1 MPCCCVFLRD
11 CACVQ
16 TVLWLSGVTCMACLL
31 QFLVYIQ
38 EPEEEGLYNLF
49 FHNCLSYSKDAAA
62 LIGLTVSVGSLLP
75 SALEHVEFY

>member
-1 MPCCCVFLRD
+1 
-11 CACVQ
+11 
-16 TVLWLSGVTCMACLL
+16 MACLL

-62 LIGLTVSVGSLLP
+62 LIGLTVSVGSLLS